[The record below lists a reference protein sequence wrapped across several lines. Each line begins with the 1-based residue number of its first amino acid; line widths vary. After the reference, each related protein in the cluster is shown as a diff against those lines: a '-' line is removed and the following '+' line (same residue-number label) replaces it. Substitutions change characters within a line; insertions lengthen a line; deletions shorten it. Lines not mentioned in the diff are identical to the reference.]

1 MPAREEQQ
9 TSSPPT
15 TETDVEEAAAKKSD
29 LGNWAAMVSTLKVGE
44 VPEGAI
50 NLNVEGRRLSSP
62 LQGFGKLWQ
71 KSYRIPLGSDVTPEK
86 VISEWKAHF
95 PQFWPEGN
103 RFFGSL
109 TGIAPGDVAVLNL
122 AAPGGMKLS
131 TGILVLYA
139 DEQSFTFMNPTG
151 HMFAGFITFSAEKVG
166 DETTAHV
173 QALIR
178 ASDPFFE
185 IGMPLVMGRME
196 DRFWVQTLQNL
207 AVHFGV
213 QGEVDLQA
221 VCVDRRRQ
229 WKYWK
234 NVRHN
239 AAIRSGLYTLA
250 APGRWVVK
258 PFKRRP

>member
-1 MPAREEQQ
+1 MPTGNEQQ
-9 TSSPPT
+9 ET
-15 TETDVEEAAAKKSD
+15 TPGASDTGAEEVTIKRSD
-29 LGNWAAMVSTLKVGE
+29 LGNWASLVSTLKVGE

-50 NLNVEGRRLSSP
+50 NLNVEGRRVTSP
-62 LQGFGKLWQ
+62 LQGFGRLWQ
-71 KSYRIPLGSDVTPEK
+71 KTYKIRLGSKVTPEE

-95 PQFWPEGN
+95 PDFWPAGN

-139 DEQSFTFMNPTG
+139 DEVSFTFMNPTG
-151 HMFAGFITFSAEKVG
+151 HMFAGFITFSAEKDG
-166 DETTAHV
+166 EETTAQV

-185 IGMPLVMGRME
+185 IGMPIVMSRME

-207 AVHFGV
+207 AAHFSV
-213 QGEVDLQA
+213 RGEVDITAL
-221 VCVDRRRQ
+221 CVDRRRQ

-239 AAIRSGLYTLA
+239 AAIRSGVYTLG
-250 APGRWVVK
+250 APGRWLAK

>member
-1 MPAREEQQ
+1 MATNDEQQ
-9 TSSPPT
+9 PG
-15 TETDVEEAAAKKSD
+15 TEAPETGSEEVAVKRSD

-44 VPEGAI
+44 VPEGAV
-50 NLNVEGRRLSSP
+50 NLNVEGRRVTSP
-62 LQGFGKLWQ
+62 LHGFGRLWQ
-71 KSYRIPLGSDVTPEK
+71 KTYRIPLGAQVTPEE
-86 VISEWKAHF
+86 VISEWKARF
-95 PQFWPEGN
+95 PEFWPEGN

-122 AAPGGMKLS
+122 SAPGGMKLS

-139 DEQSFTFMNPTG
+139 DDVSFTFMNPTG
-151 HMFAGFITFSAEKVG
+151 HMFAGFITFSAEKDG
-166 DETTAHV
+166 ETTAQV

-196 DRFWVQTLQNL
+196 DRFWVHTLKNL
-207 AVHFGV
+207 AGHFGV
-213 QGEVDLQA
+213 EGDVDIKA

-234 NVRHN
+234 NVTHN

-250 APGRWVVK
+250 APARWVAK
-258 PFKRRP
+258 PFKRGS

>member
-1 MPAREEQQ
+1 MPTSDEQKR
-9 TSSPPT
+9 
-15 TETDVEEAAAKKSD
+15 DAEAADASSEEVVVKRSD

-50 NLNVEGRRLSSP
+50 NLNVEGRRVTSP
-62 LQGFGKLWQ
+62 LQGFGRLWQ
-71 KSYRIPLGSDVTPEK
+71 KTYRIPLGNNVTPEE
-86 VISEWKAHF
+86 VIAEWKARF
-95 PQFWPEGN
+95 PDFWPEGN

-131 TGILVLYA
+131 TGILVMYA
-139 DEQSFTFMNPTG
+139 DEVSFTFMNPTG
-151 HMFAGFITFSAEKVG
+151 HMFAGFITFSAEKNG
-166 DETTAHV
+166 ETTAQV

-196 DRFWVQTLQNL
+196 DRFWGQTLQNL
-207 AVHFGV
+207 AAHFSV
-213 QGEVDLQA
+213 TGEVEVKAL
-221 VCVDRRRQ
+221 CVDRRRQ

-234 NVRHN
+234 NVKHN
-239 AAIRSGLYTLA
+239 SAIRSGLYTVG
-250 APGRWVVK
+250 APVRWIAK
-258 PFKRRP
+258 PFKRSS